1 MELMKAA
8 VLQGPKQIEVQEI
21 SRPKV
26 RPQEVLV
33 NVQACGICTF
43 ERRLYSG
50 ERKMRYPPHC
60 RSRSRWGGSR
70 GRFRSAP

>member
-50 ERKMRYPPHC
+50 ERK
-60 RSRSRWGGSR
+60 
-70 GRFRSAP
+70 

>member
-50 ERKMRYPPHC
+50 ERKMRYPLIAGHGC
-60 RSRSRWGGSR
+60 QCSRVVPKCAGD
-70 GRFRSAP
+70 